1 MWLTDVF
8 IRSGHIQ
15 KRAASK
21 QEVLMIKF
29 YSWFYCLLYM
39 TVSKKTTLKQLFHS
53 CIAHILLVCC
63 CLDKAQS
70 LSEKGRNLCLS
81 CYLDRV
87 TAGNTGQTWASFF
100 LYRIS
105 TKLAGVKMTQDPP
118 FQYVLLILTLSRKNN
133 STVSIHDVDDVNKKR
148 VFILLTAEAE

>member
-8 IRSGHIQ
+8 IRFGHIQ

-29 YSWFYCLLYM
+29 YSWFYCLSI

-53 CIAHILLVCC
+53 CIVHILLVCC

-70 LSEKGRNLCLS
+70 LSEKGRNFCLCLF
-81 CYLDRV
+81 CFLDRV
-87 TAGNTGQTWASFF
+87 TAGNTDQTWASFF

-118 FQYVLLILTLSRKNN
+118 FQYVLLILTLSRKVIVQ
-133 STVSIHDVDDVNKKR
+133 SLSMMLMMLIKKKEY
-148 VFILLTAEAE
+148 LYQ

>member
-8 IRSGHIQ
+8 IRFGHIQ

-29 YSWFYCLLYM
+29 YSWFYCLLYI
-39 TVSKKTTLKQLFHS
+39 TVWKKTTLKQLFHS
-53 CIAHILLVCC
+53 CIVHILLVCC

-70 LSEKGRNLCLS
+70 LSEKGRNFCLCL
-81 CYLDRV
+81 CVYYLDRV
-87 TAGNTGQTWASFF
+87 TAGNTDQTWASFF

-118 FQYVLLILTLSRKNN
+118 FQYVLLILTLSRKVIVQALSMMLIKKKKEYISN
-133 STVSIHDVDDVNKKR
+133 SR
-148 VFILLTAEAE
+148 G